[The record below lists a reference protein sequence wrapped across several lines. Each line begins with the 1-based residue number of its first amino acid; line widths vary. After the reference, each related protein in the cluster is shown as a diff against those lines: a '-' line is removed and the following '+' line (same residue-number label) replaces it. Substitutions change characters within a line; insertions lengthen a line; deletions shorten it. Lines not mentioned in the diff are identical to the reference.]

1 MTFTA
6 NSKGG
11 SYQHILTQPELPKQA
26 VANVNSNYGFGNN
39 PWFVGAGWQGN
50 SGRSDEP
57 FSLMQPYIVT
67 YIWRRIS

>member
-6 NSKGG
+6 GSKGG
-11 SYQHILTQPELPKQA
+11 SYQHVLTQPELPKQA

-57 FSLMQPYIVT
+57 FSLVQPYEAI
-67 YIWRRIS
+67 YRWRRTS